1 MRTYPKDIKKLEEKH
16 SFNFPINQQKLERIQ
31 SDVILRHD
39 ITFLFLKSRI
49 LNTLREKEEFKNR
62 VTHESFLDK
71 KIGSTDRLKIYNAIK
86 NKVHLSV
93 HKKGSR
99 SSLYPYLIL
108 VAFLIPWICYLIFF
122 SKEEITALFSFANP
136 KLFALLFFIGVSIVT
151 IFDYKFGYLFKNP
164 TPYIDTRVKTIR
176 EFICSLIRQN
186 RNDIKSK
193 FEIIFNND
201 LEKVN
206 Q

>member
-16 SFNFPINQQKLERIQ
+16 NFSFPLNQQKLERIQ

-39 ITFLFLKSRI
+39 IAYLFLKSRI
-49 LNTLREKEEFKNR
+49 LNVLKEKEDFKNK
-62 VTHESFLDK
+62 VNHESFLDK
-71 KIGSTDRLKIYNAIK
+71 KIGSTDRLKIYNIIK
-86 NKVHLSV
+86 NKIHLSV
-93 HKKGSR
+93 HKSPL
-99 SSLYPYLIL
+99 SSLYPYFIL

-122 SKEEITALFSFANP
+122 SKEEMITLFSFTDP
-136 KLFALLFFIGVSIVT
+136 KFFALLFLIGVSIVT
-151 IFDYKFGYLFKNP
+151 VFDYKLGYLFKNP
-164 TPYIDTRVKTIR
+164 TPYIDTRAKTIR

-193 FEIIFNND
+193 FEIIFNNE